1 MAEIFISYSRE
12 DRDWV
17 ERLASQLQSE
27 GYSVWWDW
35 DLLVGKRYRETIDNE
50 LQTCRAAVVV
60 WSQHSIQSD
69 FVRDEAEEA
78 QQRNILV
85 PILKEMVRPPAGFRQ
100 IQTADLSTWTG
111 GSTHA
116 EFRRVMKGIG
126 FMVGRPAAT
135 DAGGTGVPDPH
146 SASRIPSSSP
156 ADTANLSKSTAGSVV
171 KTPIATRSEST
182 NRPALLS
189 RLPPAS
195 HRIWRYAA
203 FAVVALVGVLL
214 IVSYLPSASSKP
226 PAPASV
232 IGGPT
237 PTPVNAAATSDGGDI
252 GQTGPRNAPA
262 PPGPPAAPAPSAT
275 GDDGD
280 VGQGTAH

>member
-17 ERLASQLQSE
+17 ERLAAQLQSE

-35 DLLVGKRYRETIDNE
+35 DLLVGKRYRETIDSE

-85 PILKEMVRPPAGFRQ
+85 PVLKEIVRPPAGFRQ
-100 IQTADLSTWTG
+100 IQTADLSTWG
-111 GSTHA
+111 GDGTHA

-126 FMVGRPAAT
+126 FMVGRPAAGEASS
-135 DAGGTGVPDPH
+135 AGAAADPR
-146 SASRIPSSSP
+146 APLRDNP
-156 ADTANLSKSTAGSVV
+156 AHVAANVAKPESVV
-171 KTPIATRSEST
+171 AVKASTPVQAMPGP
-182 NRPALLS
+182 NVGALLS

-203 FAVVALVGVLL
+203 FAVVALIGVLL
-214 IVSYLPSASSKP
+214 IVSYFPSTSSKP

-232 IGGPT
+232 VGGSPASVVGGA
-237 PTPVNAAATSDGGDI
+237 PAPANAATSTDGGDI
-252 GQTGPRNAPA
+252 GQTGPHPSAPA
-262 PPGPPAAPAPSAT
+262 GDT
-275 GDDGD
+275 GDSGD
-280 VGQGTAH
+280 IGQGTPH